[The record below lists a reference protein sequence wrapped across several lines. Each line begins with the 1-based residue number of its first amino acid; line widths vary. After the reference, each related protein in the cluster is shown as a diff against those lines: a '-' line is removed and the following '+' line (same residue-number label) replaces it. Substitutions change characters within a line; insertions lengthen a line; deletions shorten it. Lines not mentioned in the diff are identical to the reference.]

1 MAVRP
6 KPVQIPGEV
15 YSMSDESQF
24 RRELEEYLIGL
35 SAEVSAIGTGSD
47 TVSSGASK
55 RSFMIFSGASDVNVD

>member
-6 KPVQIPGEV
+6 KPVQIPGKV
-15 YSMSDESQF
+15 YSVLDESQF
-24 RRELEEYLIGL
+24 RRELEEYLIAL

-47 TVSSGASK
+47 TVASGTSK